1 MEAWPKERPSDS
13 SEHSTQFSLRQSIEV
28 DSLDTDEYVE
38 PRIIHRS
45 QLLASRSKASPPD
58 LLKKSFRQ
66 ELERL
71 GKLQIP
77 EKNPNKSRAQSPEL
91 DEDKSPFPFQ
101 RRARSNSPVRDDLN
115 LSNRPSIEFFPSQ
128 GPVKA
133 SKPVAKRLYSEP
145 YTGCESSSPDINQE
159 DGGLEALQAEY
170 SKLLE
175 QSVAQPEP
183 QSRPKKSKITF
194 M

>member
-1 MEAWPKERPSDS
+1 MEPWPKERPSDL
-13 SEHSTQFSLRQSIEV
+13 SEHSTQFSLRPSIEA

-77 EKNPNKSRAQSPEL
+77 EKNPNKSRAQSPEP
-91 DEDKSPFPFQ
+91 DEDKSQFPFQ

-115 LSNRPSIEFFPSQ
+115 LNNRPSIEFFPSQ

-159 DGGLEALQAEY
+159 DGELEALQAEY

-175 QSVAQPEP
+175 QSQPEP

>member
-1 MEAWPKERPSDS
+1 METLPKGRTSDLSER
-13 SEHSTQFSLRQSIEV
+13 STQFSLRPSIEA
-28 DSLDTDEYVE
+28 DSLDTDESVE
-38 PRIIHRS
+38 PRVIRRS
-45 QLLASRSKASPPD
+45 QLLASRSKPSPPD

-71 GKLQIP
+71 GNLQIP
-77 EKNPNKSRAQSPEL
+77 EKNPNKSRAPSPEL
-91 DEDKSPFPFQ
+91 DEDKSWLPFQ

-115 LSNRPSIEFFPSQ
+115 LTNRPSIVLFPSQ

-133 SKPVAKRLYSEP
+133 SKPVAKRLGSEP
-145 YTGCESSSPDINQE
+145 YTGGESSGPDLSLE
-159 DGGLEALQAEY
+159 DEELGALQAEY

-175 QSVAQPEP
+175 KTWAPP
-183 QSRPKKSKITF
+183 PTHSRPKRSKITF